1 MKRKKNKRS
10 EKKERFKKEII
21 GVFFIFLGIFLFLS
35 FFKGGGKIGEVLFS
49 FLNSFFGK
57 GVYLFPFIFVLEGF
71 VFFQK
76 KEINFFWNFGGL
88 LAQIF
93 LFSLFFEIF
102 QQNWGGE
109 IGIFFGEFLKTFLGA
124 PGSLILI
131 LFLIV
136 LSFSFQIG
144 VPLKDLF
151 KKLIPQRKKEIK
163 EPKFQKVSSKLKVS
177 PEKEK
182 KSKPLFLSK
191 LPIKTKAPK
200 EDFYKTLPL
209 DLLEKEESSPI
220 SGDLKTNAKIIQKT
234 LENFGIPVEM
244 GEINVGPTVTQY
256 TFRPAQGIK
265 LSKVISLQ
273 NDLALAL
280 ASHPIRIE
288 APIPGKSL
296 VGVEVPNKKRVIVRL
311 RNVISFPGFKK
322 TPLTFALGKD
332 VRGNPSFASLER
344 MPHLLVAGATGTGK
358 TVFLNSMIVSF
369 LLKNS
374 PQILRLILVDPKR
387 VEFNLYEGVP
397 HLLAFQ
403 PIISYSKVLPA
414 LKWLIEEMQE
424 RLEILK
430 MARKQDIEAFNKD
443 KEVTKKYKKIPYL
456 LLIIDELADIMI
468 SKGKEFESLVV
479 RLAQL
484 GRAVGIHLI
493 LSTQR
498 PSVEVL
504 TGLIKANITS
514 RVAFQVPSQVDSRTI
529 LDVAGAERL
538 LGRGDMLFLGPESAK
553 PKRYQAPFVSSRE
566 IKKVCEYVKKR
577 DSKREKDELD
587 LRFEEYL
594 KEAEK
599 KEKEGIPIDDEL
611 YEEAKRLVIEAQKA
625 SASFLQRRLKI
636 GYARAARLLDM
647 LESEGIVGPAQGAK
661 PREVLVKKEEFEKN
675 NEKDF

>member
-1 MKRKKNKRS
+1 MKREKNKRFERK
-10 EKKERFKKEII
+10 EKFRKEII
-21 GVFFIFLGIFLFLS
+21 GIFFIFLGIFLFLS
-35 FFKGGGKIGEVLFS
+35 FFKGGGKVGEVLIS
-49 FLNSFFGK
+49 FFNSFFGK
-57 GVYLFPFIFVLEGF
+57 GAYIFPFLLIIEGVLLL
-71 VFFQK
+71 QK
-76 KEINFFWNFGGL
+76 KEINLAWNISGFLG
-88 LAQIF
+88 QIF
-93 LFSLFFEIF
+93 LFAFFFEILKET
-102 QQNWGGE
+102 WGGD
-109 IGIFFGEFLKTFLGA
+109 IGMFLGGFLKMFLGT
-124 PGSLILI
+124 PGSLVLVIL
-131 LFLIV
+131 LII

-144 VPLKDLF
+144 VPVRDLF
-151 KKLIPQRKKEIK
+151 KKFIPQRKKGMK
-163 EPKFQKVSSKLKVS
+163 ELKLQKVPSKLKVS

-182 KSKPLFLSK
+182 KSKLFPLSK
-191 LPIKTKAPK
+191 LSIKTKAPK
-200 EDFYKTLPL
+200 ENSYKTLPL
-209 DLLEKEESSPI
+209 HLLEKEENSPI

-234 LENFGIPVEM
+234 LENFGISVEM

-296 VGVEVPNKKRVIVRL
+296 VGVEVPNKKRAIVRL

-332 VRGNPSFASLER
+332 VRGNSFFASLEK

-387 VEFNLYEGVP
+387 VEFNLYESVP

-403 PIISYSKVLPA
+403 PIISYSKIMPA

-430 MARKQDIEAFNKD
+430 MAKKRNIEAFNKD
-443 KEVTKKYKKIPYL
+443 KEVIKKYKKIPYL

-468 SKGKEFESLVV
+468 TKGKEFESLVV

-514 RVAFQVPSQVDSRTI
+514 RIAFQVPSQVDSRTI
-529 LDVAGAERL
+529 LDIAGAERL

-553 PKRYQAPFVSSRE
+553 PKRYQAPFVSSKE
-566 IKKVCEYVKKR
+566 IKRICEYVKKR

-594 KEAEK
+594 REAEK

-611 YEEAKRLVIEAQKA
+611 YEEAKRLVIETQKA
-625 SASFLQRRLKI
+625 SASFLQRRLKV

-661 PREVLVKKEEFEKN
+661 PREVLVKKEEFEKD

>member
-10 EKKERFKKEII
+10 EKKERFRKEII
-21 GVFFIFLGIFLFLS
+21 GVFFIFLGLFLFLS
-35 FFKGGGKIGEVLFS
+35 FFKGGGKVGEFLVS
-49 FLNSFFGK
+49 FLSSFFGK
-57 GVYLFPFIFVLEGF
+57 GAYIFPILLIIEGVLLL
-71 VFFQK
+71 QK
-76 KEINFFWNFGGL
+76 KEINLAWNISGFLG
-88 LAQIF
+88 QVF
-93 LFSLFFEIF
+93 LFAFFFEILKET
-102 QQNWGGE
+102 WGGD
-109 IGIFFGEFLKTFLGA
+109 IGMFFGEFLKMFLGT
-124 PGSLILI
+124 PGSLVLVIL
-131 LFLIV
+131 LII

-144 VPLKDLF
+144 VPVRDLF

-163 EPKFQKVSSKLKVS
+163 EPKLQKAPPKLKIT

-182 KSKPLFLSK
+182 KSKLFSLSK
-191 LPIKTKAPK
+191 ISIKTKPPK
-200 EDFYKTLPL
+200 ENSYKTLPL
-209 DLLEKEESSPI
+209 HLLEKEETSPI
-220 SGDLKTNAKIIQKT
+220 SGDLKANAKIIQKT
-234 LENFGIPVEM
+234 LENFGISVEM

-296 VGVEVPNKKRVIVRL
+296 VGVEVPNKKRAIVRL
-311 RNVISFPGFKK
+311 RNVISSPGFRK

-332 VRGNPSFASLER
+332 VRGNPSFASLEK

-358 TVFLNSMIVSF
+358 TVFLNSVIVSF

-387 VEFNLYEGVP
+387 VEFNLYEEVP

-403 PIISYSKVLPA
+403 PIISYSQVVPA

-430 MARKQDIEAFNKD
+430 MARKRNIEAFNKD
-443 KEVTKKYKKIPYL
+443 KEVIKKYKKLPYL
-456 LLIIDELADIMI
+456 LLIVDELADIMI
-468 SKGKEFESLVV
+468 TKGKEFESLVV

-514 RVAFQVPSQVDSRTI
+514 RIAFQVPSQVDSRTI
-529 LDVAGAERL
+529 LDIAGAERL

-553 PKRYQAPFVSSRE
+553 PRRYQAPFVSSEE
-566 IKKVCEYVKKR
+566 IKKICEYVKKR
-577 DSKREKDELD
+577 DFKREKDELD

-625 SASFLQRRLKI
+625 SASFLQRRLKV

-661 PREVLVKKEEFEKN
+661 PREVLIKKEEFEKD